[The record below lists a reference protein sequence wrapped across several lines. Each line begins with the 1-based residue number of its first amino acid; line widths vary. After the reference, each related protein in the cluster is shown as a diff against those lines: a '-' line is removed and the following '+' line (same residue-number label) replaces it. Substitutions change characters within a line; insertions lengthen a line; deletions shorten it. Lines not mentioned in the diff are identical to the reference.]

1 MVCSNIETRVCFA
14 LRDQGIACLPDFS
27 IREALREGRLVSI
40 LDAFCERR
48 ARFFLLWPSGRQV
61 SPKLRAFIDFSRA
74 TGDRHAGLKRLAG
87 PVKPAADGNKTA
99 AATERLIG
107 TSTPCQAASMINIE
121 TPTYYTATK
130 EYELSLPLETDLD
143 ADVVVIGGGFSG
155 INTALELAEHGI
167 TDIVV
172 LEARHLGFGGTGRN
186 GGQIVAGI
194 GHDLEKIRKD
204 VGEDGLRAI
213 FEISDL
219 GTDIIKGRIE
229 RYAIDADFCHG
240 YGYMWASTRAGRRPC
255 RPGKRSSGSL
265 GSPHEIRY
273 LHGAEV
279 RQIIG
284 SDAYGSALLHM
295 GGGHV
300 HSLNLLLGEA
310 KALAGLG
317 ARIFEYSPALEVQ
330 YGERIRVRTAK
341 GSVTANKLLWACDG
355 FLNRLEPEAAPHHHQ
370 YLRVPDDDR
379 AATGRTDP
387 ADQPDPRRLQ
397 RYPPGHRLLPG
408 DQREPPLFGAAT
420 PFVERIPG
428 DLKAWN
434 RKLMLK
440 IFPYLEHVRIDLAW
454 GGPMACST
462 NLFPQIGSLS
472 GRPNAFFVQGYS
484 GFGVTPSHIVC
495 KVLAEGMSEGS
506 ARYDLLSSVRRIP
519 IHGRTTSARCCS
531 AQARPGT
538 SSPATGTAGAETYRS
553 LLQGAF
559 PMAITVIRHGITLD
573 ELDA

>member
-1 MVCSNIETRVCFA
+1 
-14 LRDQGIACLPDFS
+14 
-27 IREALREGRLVSI
+27 
-40 LDAFCERR
+40 
-48 ARFFLLWPSGRQV
+48 
-61 SPKLRAFIDFSRA
+61 
-74 TGDRHAGLKRLAG
+74 
-87 PVKPAADGNKTA
+87 
-99 AATERLIG
+99 
-107 TSTPCQAASMINIE
+107 MINIE

-130 EYELSLPLETDLD
+130 KYELSFPSLETDLD

-186 GGQIVAGI
+186 GGQIMAGI

-219 GTDIIKGRIE
+219 GADIIKGRIE
-229 RYAIDADFCHG
+229 KYAIDADFCHG
-240 YGYMWASTRAGRRPC
+240 YGYMGFNARQAKTLQAWEKEFR
-255 RPGKRSSGSL
+255 SL

-341 GSVTANKLLWACDG
+341 GSVTANKLLWACDS
-355 FLNRLEPEAAPHHHQ
+355 FLNRLEPELHRTTINTYAFQMMTEPLPDELIQRISPIRGAYSDIRPVID
-370 YLRVPDDDR
+370 YYRV
-379 AATGRTDP
+379 TNEN
-387 ADQPDPRRLQ
+387 RL
-397 RYPPGHRLLPG
+397 
-408 DQREPPLFGAAT
+408 LFGAAT

-454 GGPMACST
+454 GGPMACSA

-519 IHGRTTSARCCS
+519 IHGKDHFRPLLLSAGKTWHQLS
-531 AQARPGT
+531 GYWN
-538 SSPATGTAGAETYRS
+538 GTALKPTDHSTRS
-553 LLQGAF
+553 I

-573 ELDA
+573 ELDAWGSVADLGSEILEGEVKAFGKMTAGAPTDPVSAAYFGTTAGKFRMTYPFSEQATVVSGEVRLTDESTGQSTLYKAGDSWFVSKGTPVLWEVADGGFVKHYYAVA